1 VIISFHTPYCSWER
15 GLNENHNE
23 LIRSY
28 LPKGMAL
35 DKVTG
40 AKIKFIQDSL
50 ISSRRYRSSPWEIRW
65 LVKVFSAID
74 LGMISGGELF
84 LDYISN

>member
-1 VIISFHTPYCSWER
+1 
-15 GLNENHNE
+15 
-23 LIRSY
+23 
-28 LPKGMAL
+28 MAL

-50 ISSRRYRSSPWEIRW
+50 ISSKRDKSSPWEIHW

-74 LGMISGGELF
+74 LGMMSGRRIIFRLH
-84 LDYISN
+84 